1 MKENSP
7 VDGKAYIEGDVEE
20 HLRFYR
26 LCGIMAA
33 ATAVF
38 ITLLM
43 VLLFPESMYE
53 KSYRI
58 ACIVFGPVTL
68 VLILGM
74 FKYPVACSWIL
85 FATFHSMLLYAFFD
99 GTTFNLVIA
108 TLFSLFFLLGAV
120 AMTQF
125 SFGAARPFWLAQRG
139 WKPITSLCLLS
150 VLVTLISSGYALR
163 WIELKKEDP
172 LQWIEYRREMLNRYV
187 NATPQ
192 DDLQDSTFKLR
203 RVRLEGKTLVFVF
216 RVLPQQDQIVEVALA
231 EHTKEHFASHCREKG
246 IREYNMK
253 VMYVYHVGQLE
264 HIFVMDKKDC
274 DKT

>member
-53 KSYRI
+53 ESYRI

-85 FATFHSMLLYAFFD
+85 FVTFHSMLLYAFFD
-99 GTTFNLVIA
+99 GTTFNLVIS

-125 SFGAARPFWLAQRG
+125 SFGAVRPLWLAQRG

-187 NATPQ
+187 NAAPQ
-192 DDLQDSTFKLR
+192 DDLQDSAFKLR

-264 HIFVMDKKDC
+264 HIFVRDKKDC

>member
-1 MKENSP
+1 
-7 VDGKAYIEGDVEE
+7 
-20 HLRFYR
+20 
-26 LCGIMAA
+26 
-33 ATAVF
+33 
-38 ITLLM
+38 
-43 VLLFPESMYE
+43 MYE
-53 KSYRI
+53 ESYRI

-85 FATFHSMLLYAFFD
+85 FVTFHSMLLYAFFD
-99 GTTFNLVIA
+99 GTTFNLVIS

-125 SFGAARPFWLAQRG
+125 SFGAVRPLWLAQRG

-187 NATPQ
+187 NAAPQ

-264 HIFVMDKKDC
+264 HIFVRDKKDC

>member
-7 VDGKAYIEGDVEE
+7 VDGKAYIEGDLEE